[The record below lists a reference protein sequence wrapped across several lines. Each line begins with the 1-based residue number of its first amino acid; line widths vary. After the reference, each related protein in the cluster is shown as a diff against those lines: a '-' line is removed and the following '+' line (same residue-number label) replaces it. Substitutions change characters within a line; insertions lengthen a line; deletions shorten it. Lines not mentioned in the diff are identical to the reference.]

1 MNRRIIAII
10 PASGVGSRMGANCP
24 KQYLRIQDKTVLEH
38 TLTPFLAHSAITK
51 IVVVVSKTDPYY
63 QHLPIINHPKIKWVF
78 GGETRANSV
87 LNGLKTL
94 GKNDWALVHDAAR
107 PCLKRS
113 DLDKLL
119 HIENEQGAILA
130 IPVVD
135 TIKRSFDHH
144 TIAHTEDRST
154 LWQAQTPQFF
164 PAQILTHAL
173 ESALAQNIA
182 ITDEASAM
190 EFAGFRPQ
198 LISGRS
204 DNLKIT
210 RPEDLALAEFY
221 LLNTIQDEGT
231 IR

>member
-1 MNRRIIAII
+1 MNRRIVAII
-10 PASGVGSRMGANCP
+10 PTSGVGSRMGANCP
-24 KQYLRIQDKTVLEH
+24 KQYLRIHNQTVLEH
-38 TLTPFLAHSAITK
+38 TLRPFLAHSAIDK
-51 IVVVVSKTDPYY
+51 IVVVVSETDAYY
-63 QHLPIINHPKIKWVF
+63 QQLPIINHPKIEWVF

-94 GKNDWALVHDAAR
+94 KNGDWALVHDAAR

-119 HIENEQGAILA
+119 QIENEHGAILA
-130 IPVVD
+130 TPVVD
-135 TIKRSFDHH
+135 TIKRSFDHQ
-144 TIAHTEDRST
+144 TITHTEDRST

-164 PAQILTHAL
+164 PAKILTNAL

-190 EFAGFRPQ
+190 EFAGFQPQ

-221 LLNTIQDEGT
+221 LLNAIQNEGK
-231 IR
+231 

>member
-1 MNRRIIAII
+1 MNRRIVAII

-24 KQYLRIQDKTVLEH
+24 KQYLRINNKTILEH
-38 TLTPFLAHSAITK
+38 TLTPFLTHSTIEK
-51 IVVVVSKTDPYY
+51 IVVVVSETDPYY
-63 QHLPIINHPKIKWVF
+63 QQLPIIDHPKIKWVF

-94 GKNDWALVHDAAR
+94 KYGDWALVHDAAR

-119 HIENEQGAILA
+119 QIENEQGAILA
-130 IPVVD
+130 TPVVD
-135 TIKRSFDHH
+135 TIKRSFNHH

-164 PAQILTHAL
+164 PAQILANAL
-173 ESALAQNIA
+173 ESALAKNIA

-190 EFAGFRPQ
+190 EFAGYHPQ

-221 LLNTIQDEGT
+221 LLKAIQDEGK
-231 IR
+231 